1 MYEFHHNCIK
11 AKYDCSAKLLLTEKR
26 SLGYEKF
33 GTNLFDFSNQVIGK
47 IKDEVKEFLLMSF
60 LD

>member
-1 MYEFHHNCIK
+1 M
-11 AKYDCSAKLLLTEKR
+11 KLKQMTCTKIFI
-26 SLGYEKF
+26 GK
-33 GTNLFDFSNQVIGK
+33 NLFDFSNQVIGK